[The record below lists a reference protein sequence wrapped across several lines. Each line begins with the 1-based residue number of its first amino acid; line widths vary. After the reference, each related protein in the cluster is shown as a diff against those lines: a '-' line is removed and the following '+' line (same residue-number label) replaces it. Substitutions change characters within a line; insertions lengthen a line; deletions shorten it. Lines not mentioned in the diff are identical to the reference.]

1 MREEIREAIQRLGLD
16 PDDRRPFGKYSLGM
30 KQRIVLAQAFMEKP
44 SILLLDEP
52 TNALDEEG
60 MESVRRIIL
69 EEKKRGALILIASHN
84 RTDIDVL
91 ADEVYEVK
99 EGKVS
104 RKEAPGRRDAD
115 EG

>member
-1 MREEIREAIQRLGLD
+1 
-16 PDDRRPFGKYSLGM
+16 
-30 KQRIVLAQAFMEKP
+30 MEKP

-52 TNALDEEG
+52 TNDLDEEG

>member
-1 MREEIREAIQRLGLD
+1 MGSNCLIFDNIQKVRMLDKGLEIRRIAGL
-16 PDDRRPFGKYSLGM
+16 KH
-30 KQRIVLAQAFMEKP
+30 
-44 SILLLDEP
+44 
-52 TNALDEEG
+52 
-60 MESVRRIIL
+60 
-69 EEKKRGALILIASHN
+69 LINLPV
-84 RTDIDVL
+84 DIDVL